1 MKMAENIISDDTDLD
16 ANRPYYG
23 PSQWVL
29 QRTDSFVENV
39 QPQSKRVFVV
49 KKTVQDK
56 AKSKIN
62 LSQNESVNLLPFDR
76 MFDKD
81 LDELTE
87 SRLQDSVVSVE
98 TVDYNT
104 NVKDDDFPCCS
115 KTI

>member
-1 MKMAENIISDDTDLD
+1 
-16 ANRPYYG
+16 
-23 PSQWVL
+23 
-29 QRTDSFVENV
+29 
-39 QPQSKRVFVV
+39 
-49 KKTVQDK
+49 
-56 AKSKIN
+56 
-62 LSQNESVNLLPFDR
+62 

-87 SRLQDSVVSVE
+87 SRLQDSVASIE

>member
-1 MKMAENIISDDTDLD
+1 M
-16 ANRPYYG
+16 
-23 PSQWVL
+23 
-29 QRTDSFVENV
+29 
-39 QPQSKRVFVV
+39 
-49 KKTVQDK
+49 QDK
-56 AKSKIN
+56 TKSKIN
-62 LSQNESVNLLPFDR
+62 LSQNESENLLPFDR

-87 SRLQDSVVSVE
+87 SRIQDSVASIE

>member
-1 MKMAENIISDDTDLD
+1 M
-16 ANRPYYG
+16 
-23 PSQWVL
+23 
-29 QRTDSFVENV
+29 
-39 QPQSKRVFVV
+39 V
-49 KKTVQDK
+49 KKIVQDK
-56 AKSKIN
+56 TKSKIN
-62 LSQNESVNLLPFDR
+62 LSQNESENLLPFDR

-87 SRLQDSVVSVE
+87 SRLQDSVASIK

>member
-1 MKMAENIISDDTDLD
+1 M
-16 ANRPYYG
+16 
-23 PSQWVL
+23 
-29 QRTDSFVENV
+29 
-39 QPQSKRVFVV
+39 V
-49 KKTVQDK
+49 KKIVQDK
-56 AKSKIN
+56 TKSKIN
-62 LSQNESVNLLPFDR
+62 LSQNESENLLPFER

-87 SRLQDSVVSVE
+87 SRLQDSVASIE

>member
-1 MKMAENIISDDTDLD
+1 MA
-16 ANRPYYG
+16 
-23 PSQWVL
+23 
-29 QRTDSFVENV
+29 
-39 QPQSKRVFVV
+39 
-49 KKTVQDK
+49 KKIVQDK
-56 AKSKIN
+56 TKSKIN
-62 LSQNESVNLLPFDR
+62 LSQNESENLLPFDR

-87 SRLQDSVVSVE
+87 SRLQDSVASIE

>member
-1 MKMAENIISDDTDLD
+1 M
-16 ANRPYYG
+16 
-23 PSQWVL
+23 
-29 QRTDSFVENV
+29 
-39 QPQSKRVFVV
+39 V
-49 KKTVQDK
+49 KKIVQDK
-56 AKSKIN
+56 TKSKIN
-62 LSQNESVNLLPFDR
+62 LSQNESENLLPFDR

-87 SRLQDSVVSVE
+87 SRIQDSVASIE

>member
-1 MKMAENIISDDTDLD
+1 M
-16 ANRPYYG
+16 
-23 PSQWVL
+23 
-29 QRTDSFVENV
+29 
-39 QPQSKRVFVV
+39 V
-49 KKTVQDK
+49 KKIVQDK
-56 AKSKIN
+56 TKSKIN
-62 LSQNESVNLLPFDR
+62 LSQNESENLLPFDG

-87 SRLQDSVVSVE
+87 SRLQDSVASIE